1 MMSSNNSL
9 NASDLRDR
17 LQTLASREGIRRWDL
32 GAACSDDCS
41 VQVDRGEAKQLKAS
55 QRSSITVRVWNSDG
69 LVGITSTT
77 DLSDSGLEQAL
88 VGAHTA
94 SRFGNPEDIPEFSPL
109 ATAPLPELDRPLQ
122 PRQGILPLLDTL
134 RDAEADLLGRHPAI
148 QTVPYNGLA
157 ESLSQSLYLNS
168 EGALRQMERTQASLY
183 LYARAEETGRK
194 PRSGGAVRLG
204 LGSSELDVQGCISEA
219 VDRTVSHLD
228 YRPIETGFD
237 RSIIQMADGAING
250 LADAALNIQFAAAKT
265 QTNSSST
272 AGLTTCFLRP
282 RVEIQAGLGALH
294 LAQCS
299 LTVEIE
305 ALGQGFRQSVVGD
318 GLDRGVTTQQIGFRI
333 PKGVQQGEDS
343 LARLKWSIELGEWS
357 CGQGGELRDVL
368 GIAKTA
374 GRMGSHQGL
383 LQAAI
388 GEVGGASDSYQAI
401 AVPNPDGDGAPLR
414 CLELFGFTT
423 IHLNGAI
430 VTAGGTKIPTTNAF
444 ARGEGLK
451 AIPEIRGVEAV
462 VAAHHQRPPTVIE
475 STLMW
480 GWPTVTNTL
489 PLTDPQNPAAS
500 SRSLAHMEMR
510 GITSLASPINVAPFT
525 GLVSLPFSIRYPSST
540 EKLN

>member
-109 ATAPLPELDRPLQ
+109 ATAPLPELDRPIQ

-228 YRPIETGFD
+228 YRPIETGSY
-237 RSIIQMADGAING
+237 RV
-250 LADAALNIQFAAAKT
+250 
-265 QTNSSST
+265 
-272 AGLTTCFLRP
+272 CFTPEAFLSL
-282 RVEIQAGLGALH
+282 LGAFSSMFNARSVLDGVSLSQRDSIGSEVAVPFFNLH
-294 LAQCS
+294 D
-299 LTVEIE
+299 
-305 ALGQGFRQSVVGD
+305 D
-318 GLDRGVTTQQIGFRI
+318 GLHPGHISACLLYTS
-333 PKGVQQGEDS
+333 PS
-343 LARLKWSIELGEWS
+343 P
-357 CGQGGELRDVL
+357 RDVEES
-368 GIAKTA
+368 
-374 GRMGSHQGL
+374 RM
-383 LQAAI
+383 
-388 GEVGGASDSYQAI
+388 
-401 AVPNPDGDGAPLR
+401 
-414 CLELFGFTT
+414 
-423 IHLNGAI
+423 
-430 VTAGGTKIPTTNAF
+430 
-444 ARGEGLK
+444 
-451 AIPEIRGVEAV
+451 
-462 VAAHHQRPPTVIE
+462 
-475 STLMW
+475 
-480 GWPTVTNTL
+480 
-489 PLTDPQNPAAS
+489 
-500 SRSLAHMEMR
+500 
-510 GITSLASPINVAPFT
+510 
-525 GLVSLPFSIRYPSST
+525 PSSA
-540 EKLN
+540 